1 MRGND
6 FVLGIPLFKKVL
18 RDGEMVVEPF
28 PVSEA
33 EDLKVYF
40 VDYLN
45 VKREQPY
52 TRNGDNMLMVS
63 VDGDQIRSGSY
74 GIEISGM
81 KDGRNIRSRENA
93 QFSIVESN
101 DRSNV
106 TPYVYEGSDAY
117 NLSLIHI

>member
-74 GIEISGM
+74 GI
-81 KDGRNIRSRENA
+81 
-93 QFSIVESN
+93 
-101 DRSNV
+101 
-106 TPYVYEGSDAY
+106 
-117 NLSLIHI
+117 